1 MQPFGGR
8 WWSLQALATSRP
20 WAPGGPPV
28 AVSTRCRSR
37 DDGAGETTGA
47 HFRQHAR
54 GTSLMTETPA
64 GNALAQCAG
73 GHRVNQQRGLLE
85 ERQMRAVNASPRVLS
100 APAGRLQSTMEI
112 RYLQPDGLVRSP
124 AFSHGAVI
132 PPGAATI
139 YIGGQNGVDET
150 GKVVAS
156 HDAAAQAVRAVDNV
170 ETVLRAAGATLADVV
185 VWTVLI
191 AADAD
196 VAAAYGAIALRL
208 ARAGA
213 PPLVTA
219 ARVAGLAVPGAL
231 LEISAVAALTAD

>member
-1 MQPFGGR
+1 
-8 WWSLQALATSRP
+8 
-20 WAPGGPPV
+20 
-28 AVSTRCRSR
+28 
-37 DDGAGETTGA
+37 
-47 HFRQHAR
+47 
-54 GTSLMTETPA
+54 
-64 GNALAQCAG
+64 
-73 GHRVNQQRGLLE
+73 
-85 ERQMRAVNASPRVLS
+85 
-100 APAGRLQSTMEI
+100 MEI
-112 RYLQPDGLVRSP
+112 RYLQPGGLVRSP

-132 PPGAATI
+132 PPGATTI

-156 HDAAAQAVRAVDNV
+156 HDAVAQAVRAVDNV

-185 VWTVLI
+185 AWTVLI

-196 VAAAYGAIALRL
+196 VAAAYGAIAPRL

-231 LEISAVAALTAD
+231 LEISAIAAIMAD